1 MRRRVL
7 MIVVTVVALGS
18 MLCRGSDTAE
28 CSICWTI
35 GVQEVEE

>member
-1 MRRRVL
+1 MRRRL
-7 MIVVTVVALGS
+7 LLTVVTVLGLGS
-18 MLCRGSDTAE
+18 KLCRGSDTAE